1 MISEYEDEDEQGT
14 GGNNQA
20 SEKVEGAAASKN
32 LPPLPPD
39 WSMQKLPNSG
49 RILFVDNG
57 NQVTTWIDPR
67 TGKSA
72 DGKTE
77 EELGL
82 LMESPP
88 SPLSLMDIITVGSP
102 VNIDSII
109 SESSSS
115 QTSFVTVTGPRPPI
129 MQEEKERLLPIG
141 NTSRRSGYDNA
152 SEQASK
158 ENIIDRVWQVFG
170 SMSENETDALIE
182 EKVCTGAKIQVNIQ
196 KQDSTTSD
204 STACKEVTMSY
215 VGHVTHI
222 RNGSLRATQTSSE
235 PVTVTDV
242 PPLKVEEKIPK
253 KEAAVTNAATNK
265 RRRKKRLD
273 NSGNNDIPAPAPQQS
288 RMDSSASLYSSRDN
302 PLMIKQSSLRVGEE
316 AVSERC
322 TKCGM
327 PKEEYSEDEVR
338 NAAH

>member
-1 MISEYEDEDEQGT
+1 M
-14 GGNNQA
+14 
-20 SEKVEGAAASKN
+20 
-32 LPPLPPD
+32 PPLPPE

-115 QTSFVTVTGPRPPI
+115 SIVTVTGPRPPI

-170 SMSENETDALIE
+170 SMSENETEALIE

-222 RNGSLRATQTSSE
+222 RNGSLRATQTPSE
-235 PVTVTDV
+235 PTTNDTA

-253 KEAAVTNAATNK
+253 KEAVPNATNK
-265 RRRKKRLD
+265 RRRKKKLD
-273 NSGNNDIPAPAPQQS
+273 NSGTNDVPTVDTSSKASSVCGRNSKLGSKVPAPQQS

-338 NAAH
+338 IIYILLNFLFQILSIYF